1 MIQVKLTLRM
11 KMTMTMITITIM
23 RMLIKMKGNKM
34 VRVRWIFKV
43 KEVIM
48 LIMRTQIKKKKMMI
62 E

>member
-11 KMTMTMITITIM
+11 KMTMTMITIM